1 MAVSIRFSRIGKKN
15 RPYWRIVVV
24 DSRKKRD
31 GAYLDNL
38 GTYDPIK
45 HVVIQIE
52 KERLQEWVGKGAQCS
67 QALTKVIK
75 AHTA

>member
-38 GTYDPIK
+38 GTYDPLK
-45 HVVIQIE
+45 HVVIQFE

-67 QALTKVIK
+67 PAITKMIK